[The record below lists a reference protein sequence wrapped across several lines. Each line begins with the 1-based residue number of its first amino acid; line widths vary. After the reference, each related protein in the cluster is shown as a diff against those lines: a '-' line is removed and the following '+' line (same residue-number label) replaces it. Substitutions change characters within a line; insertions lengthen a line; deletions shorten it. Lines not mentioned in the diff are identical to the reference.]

1 LRDRKDDIPL
11 LAHHFMT
18 RFSRENGKK
27 LKTIEQAALRVLMNY
42 NWPGNVRELENA
54 IERAVVLSGTSESI
68 RKDLLPREVLDST
81 SGRLDGI
88 PHQSQNG
95 SLRDLVLE
103 FERNLILLALE
114 RANWNQRKAASLLK
128 VKPTTLN
135 AKLKRLQV
143 RIPS

>member
-1 LRDRKDDIPL
+1 
-11 LAHHFMT
+11 M
-18 RFSRENGKK
+18 
-27 LKTIEQAALRVLMNY
+27 
-42 NWPGNVRELENA
+42 
-54 IERAVVLSGTSESI
+54 
-68 RKDLLPREVLDST
+68 
-81 SGRLDGI
+81 
-88 PHQSQNG
+88 
-95 SLRDLVLE
+95 LE